1 MKVLIQSPFTIN
13 DAQEEEIKSAVA
25 SLDTYNNKITQA
37 EVYFKT
43 DDGTMPDAILAE
55 VQIHVPGPVV
65 FASDTAQQF
74 MGAFNGALNKA
85 KKQLRKAKEIR
96 QDY

>member
-43 DDGTMPDAILAE
+43 DDGIMPDAILAE

>member
-13 DAQEEEIKSAVA
+13 DAHETEIKNAVS
-25 SLDTYNNKITQA
+25 SLVTYNNKITQA
-37 EVYFKT
+37 KVYFKT
-43 DDGTMPDAILAE
+43 DDGTTPDSILAE
-55 VQIHVPGPVV
+55 VQINVPGPVV
-65 FASDTAQQF
+65 FASHTAQQF
-74 MGAFNGALNKA
+74 MDAFNGALNKA